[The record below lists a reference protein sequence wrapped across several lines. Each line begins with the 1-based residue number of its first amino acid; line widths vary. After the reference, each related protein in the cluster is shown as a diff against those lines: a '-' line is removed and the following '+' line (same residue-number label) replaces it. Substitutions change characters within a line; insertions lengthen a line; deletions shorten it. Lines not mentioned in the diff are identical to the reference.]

1 VGTQSERRR
10 SVDLRARLD
19 LRALILGAGV
29 LPALLFA
36 TFCLTAP
43 PNPLVVTVIA
53 LCALSIT
60 VVVFVILDLD
70 EPYRGLFGV
79 SGTSMRNALADTMR

>member
-1 VGTQSERRR
+1 VHGSI
-10 SVDLRARLD
+10 SAPFYW
-19 LRALILGAGV
+19 V
-29 LPALLFA
+29 LAFWPALLFA

-53 LCALSIT
+53 LCALSIS